1 MKIHCEKTLTPH
13 LLYFCKKFP
22 VVLQTESFMSHL
34 ARSSSQTQK
43 HHCLMESGTLI
54 TPEKRQH
61 VYKTEI
67 MSPKGT
73 GP

>member
-1 MKIHCEKTLTPH
+1 MTH
-13 LLYFCKKFP
+13 F
-22 VVLQTESFMSHL
+22 
-34 ARSSSQTQK
+34 ARSSSHHQTQK

-67 MSPKGT
+67 MSPEGT
-73 GP
+73 RL